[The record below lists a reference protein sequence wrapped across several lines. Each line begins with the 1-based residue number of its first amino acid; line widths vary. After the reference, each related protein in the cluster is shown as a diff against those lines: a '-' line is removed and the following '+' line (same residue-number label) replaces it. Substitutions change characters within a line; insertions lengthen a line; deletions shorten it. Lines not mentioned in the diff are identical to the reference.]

1 VTGSRVF
8 TDKRRQAVRRQW
20 AENRYVWLATGV
32 LFGLVLAFYWPHEQ
46 AQADT
51 VDRAN
56 KIVMVTVNTQPGSAD
71 AVFVL
76 DIVTGRLVGA
86 AYNTQTGGF
95 NQSYFANLAA
105 DFQVR
110 ENAEYAIVPGNVS
123 LPQRGGPPPAN
134 GGLYVAELNS
144 GVVIMYGFPFITAP
158 GSQPTLPL
166 QKIAAFPFRQVQ

>member
-1 VTGSRVF
+1 MRI
-8 TDKRRQAVRRQW
+8 QW
-20 AENRYVWLATGV
+20 AENRYVWLAAGV

-46 AQADT
+46 AQANT

-56 KIVMVTVNTQPGSAD
+56 KIVMVTVDTQPGSAD

-76 DIVTGRLVGA
+76 DLVTGRLVGS

-95 NQSYFANLAA
+95 NQAYYANLAA

-110 ENAEYAIVPGNVS
+110 ENAEYAIVSGTVA

-134 GGLYVAELNS
+134 GGLYVSELNS
-144 GVVIMYGFPFITAP
+144 GMVIMYGFPYILTP
-158 GSQPTLPL
+158 GAQPPLPL
-166 QKIAAFPFRQVQ
+166 QKIAYFPFRQVQ